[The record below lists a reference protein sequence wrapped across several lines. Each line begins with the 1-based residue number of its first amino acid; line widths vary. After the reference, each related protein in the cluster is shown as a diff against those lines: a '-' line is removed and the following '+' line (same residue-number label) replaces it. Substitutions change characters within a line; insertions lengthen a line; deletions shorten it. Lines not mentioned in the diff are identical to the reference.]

1 MANHRRRAQIRIS
14 PPEFTY
20 FNEIKFSIGNDPLVQ
35 VEPLRQLSGGDFLIT
50 IRVQGMQKARA
61 LATLIIATKQIGNL
75 LIQVR
80 VVTSEGNRVQPIT
93 RALTPREIAALYQ
106 TAFRTN
112 RLFNFAV
119 VRASISF
126 TAVYPVFKAQV
137 IQFFND
143 DLSDLFNNFNQ
154 VAAFVFRDVLRN
166 RINETPILFSTARKT
181 ISMANRK
188 RKPKT

>member
-1 MANHRRRAQIRIS
+1 MANHRRRAQIRLS

-20 FNEIKFSIGNDPLVQ
+20 FNEIRFSIGNDPLVQ

-75 LIQVR
+75 RIQVR

-119 VRASISF
+119 ARATISF
-126 TAVYPVFKAQV
+126 TAVYPVFKARV

-143 DLSDLFNNFNQ
+143 DISDLFNNFNQ

-166 RINETPILFSTARKT
+166 RINQTRILFSTARKT

-188 RKPKT
+188 R